1 MNLLKNT
8 VYDKLT
14 AKINNVHT
22 SGFILKTKYDTDKSM
37 KISDADKKIPN
48 ISGLVKKQMIMLILL
63 K

>member
-1 MNLLKNT
+1 M
-8 VYDKLT
+8 
-14 AKINNVHT
+14 HT

-37 KISDADKKIPN
+37 KISDADEKISN